1 MSGGYLALLKKKVPL
16 NNLLHNL
23 RTPLFVGKKE
33 IPNITM
39 LKKNYEKEYNEYKRS
54 NRLSYE
60 DFQKI
65 NWRR

>member
-16 NNLLHNL
+16 NNLLHDL
-23 RTPLFVGKKE
+23 RTPLFVGKNE
-33 IPNITM
+33 MPTVTM
-39 LKKNYEKEYNEYKRS
+39 PKKNYEKEYKQS

>member
-33 IPNITM
+33 MPTVTM
-39 LKKNYEKEYNEYKRS
+39 PKKNYEKA
-54 NRLSYE
+54 
-60 DFQKI
+60 
-65 NWRR
+65 